1 MESNALTEM
10 HISALKE
17 IGNIGAGNACTAL
30 AGFMN
35 TLVDMT
41 VPNIRMLDP
50 AMVNKMISV
59 DKGQVLGIKVGIK
72 EDLNGMLINIVS
84 REFASRLINVY
95 YPKEFN
101 SIGELDDMDRSV
113 LCEMGNIT
121 SGACANSLATLTGM
135 VVDIQPPEAY
145 TCTVSELLKM
155 PVDAFSQNGEKV
167 VVLDEEFKVERTE
180 LSSHLFLIL
189 DGDSLNRVFTKIGL
203 PPV

>member
-1 MESNALTEM
+1 MESNALSEM

-35 TLVDMT
+35 TMVDMT

-50 AMVNKMISV
+50 SMVEKMTAV
-59 DKGQVLGIKVGIK
+59 DKGMVLGIKVGIK

-84 REFASRLINVY
+84 GEFAKRLINVY

-101 SIGELDDMDRSV
+101 SLSELDAMDMSV

-135 VVDIQPPEAY
+135 VVDIIPPEPHS
-145 TCTVSELLKM
+145 CSVSELLKM
-155 PVDAFSQNGEKV
+155 PVDAYSQNGEKV

-189 DGDSLNRVFTKIGL
+189 DSASLNKVFERIGL